1 MDVTDFKVQLL
12 EGRVKWNVPAGAA
25 ACHTSGAISKPG
37 LRPGGGGSGCREHRV
52 TGAAAHRPGYFFVSC

>member
-52 TGAAAHRPGYFFVSC
+52 